1 MSIPGCAIGPRALP
15 AFDATHRR
23 PRRYNSSIRIAIR
36 PIITRARFSCHHR
49 FLPCPSAFLLSLS
62 LPPLPF
68 LPSSFTT
75 PRSSAFAVWINV
87 YDRHGVQ
94 PEKRDIFR
102 LFRAK
107 SPPFESRRKLK
118 LGLSNFP
125 RTCWGKREFGYFI
138 NHRAMK
144 FDFSTSARLLDRLTI
159 SWRNWEK
166 NAFRM

>member
-1 MSIPGCAIGPRALP
+1 MHSFECQFLVARSALGPCQR

-87 YDRHGVQ
+87 YDRHGAARETRYFS
-94 PEKRDIFR
+94 PFSSKI
-102 LFRAK
+102 
-107 SPPFESRRKLK
+107 PPFRIETKIKTRFIELPSM
-118 LGLSNFP
+118 LGEEGVWIF
-125 RTCWGKREFGYFI
+125 Y
-138 NHRAMK
+138 
-144 FDFSTSARLLDRLTI
+144 
-159 SWRNWEK
+159 
-166 NAFRM
+166 